1 MVWFLKSLL
10 PVMFLSF
17 ADEGG
22 GSPTFVVNDE
32 DESKK
37 GDDTSDEEEFIKALD
52 LPLDKRVSSS
62 TKQEEKKDEKS
73 EEETEKKEQEEQKQ
87 EEENK
92 GEEEQKTGEEEETE
106 DKKGEG
112 EEEDKEEID
121 LNQDL
126 DDATIQKLTPRE
138 KAFYYE
144 MKKERKKRQEIEA
157 EKDYLATQLKYNKP
171 PEKKEESTKG
181 EEEIDL
187 GDLLKDKED
196 DDFIAVG
203 EVKKLIPTLIKKEVS
218 KTIEEIEKKKS
229 EEQKRIIQQ
238 QSDQE
243 RRITELEEEFKKTHD
258 DYEDMLNIAA
268 KAMKDFPSLSLEVF
282 NATQDPKGNPVEV
295 VYSIGKKFQKIY
307 GAETAE
313 TKKSQGAKD
322 TQSTNTAKKIIEN
335 AERRKTSASVSGGG
349 SKTFTLS
356 DLESMDREELG
367 QFLAKLPMSEYRK
380 VPKHIRERAL

>member
-17 ADEGG
+17 VDEGG

-32 DESKK
+32 DEGKK
-37 GDDTSDEEEFIKALD
+37 GDDTSDEEEFIKALG
-52 LPLDKRVSSS
+52 LPLDKRASSS
-62 TKQEEKKDEKS
+62 VKQDDGEDEKEKEG
-73 EEETEKKEQEEQKQ
+73 EENKEQKEQKEEQ
-87 EEENK
+87 K
-92 GEEEQKTGEEEETE
+92 GEEEQETGKKEETE
-106 DKKGEG
+106 GK
-112 EEEDKEEID
+112 KEEGKEEAKEDID

-181 EEEIDL
+181 EEGIDL

-218 KTIEEIEKKKS
+218 KTIEEIEKKKA
-229 EEQKRIIQQ
+229 EQQKRIVQQ
-238 QSDQE
+238 QTEQE

-295 VYSIGKKFQKIY
+295 VYRIGKKFQKIY

-313 TKKSQGAKD
+313 TKKSQEAKD

-335 AERRKTSASVSGGG
+335 AERRKTSASVSGGS

>member
-17 ADEGG
+17 AGEGG
-22 GSPTFVVNDE
+22 GSPTFVINDE
-32 DESKK
+32 DEGKK
-37 GDDTSDEEEFIKALD
+37 GDDTSSDEEEFIKALD

-62 TKQEEKKDEKS
+62 VKQDDKEEEKEK
-73 EEETEKKEQEEQKQ
+73 EEEEGEEQKEQ

-92 GEEEQKTGEEEETE
+92 GEEEQKTEEEEETE
-106 DKKGEG
+106 GKK
-112 EEEDKEEID
+112 EESKEEID

-126 DDATIQKLTPRE
+126 DDAIIQKLTPRE

-171 PEKKEESTKG
+171 PEKKEESTK

-196 DDFIAVG
+196 DDFVAVG

-229 EEQKRIIQQ
+229 EEQKKIIQQ
-238 QSDQE
+238 QSEQE

-295 VYSIGKKFQKIY
+295 VYNIGKKFQKIY
-307 GAETAE
+307 GSETAE
-313 TKKSQGAKD
+313 TKKSQEAKD

>member
-22 GSPTFVVNDE
+22 GSPTFVINDE
-32 DESKK
+32 DEGKK
-37 GDDTSDEEEFIKALD
+37 NDDTSDEEEFIKALD
-52 LPLDKRVSSS
+52 LPLDKRASSS
-62 TKQEEKKDEKS
+62 VRQEEKKDEKS

-92 GEEEQKTGEEEETE
+92 GEEEQKTEEEEETE
-106 DKKGEG
+106 GKK
-112 EEEDKEEID
+112 EESKEEID

-126 DDATIQKLTPRE
+126 DDATIQKLTRRE
-138 KAFYYE
+138 KAYYYE

-157 EKDYLATQLKYNKP
+157 ERDYLATQLKYNKP
-171 PEKKEESTKG
+171 PEKKEESTK
-181 EEEIDL
+181 EEEVDL

-196 DDFIAVG
+196 DDFVAVG

-229 EEQKRIIQQ
+229 EEQKKIIQQ
-238 QSDQE
+238 QSEQE

-295 VYSIGKKFQKIY
+295 VYNIGKKFQKIY
-307 GAETAE
+307 GSEAAE
-313 TKKSQGAKD
+313 TKKPQEAKD